1 MLSPARPSP
10 DERGK
15 RLLQTQVEQVLDQAS
30 IPLAT
35 SAAHQPPLYWGTT
48 VATRATLYLWL
59 AEEPQTTGDVL
70 PAQLNS
76 GLWRRYA
83 CAPELCPLLHC
94 SDAETMATSDTVKET
109 RR

>member
-15 RLLQTQVEQVLDQAS
+15 RWLQTQVEQVLEQAS

-59 AEEPQTTGDVL
+59 AEEPQPRAMSFPRSLILDCGAGMRVRQNYARSYIARTL
-70 PAQLNS
+70 RQ
-76 GLWRRYA
+76 WR
-83 CAPELCPLLHC
+83 LLIP
-94 SDAETMATSDTVKET
+94 
-109 RR
+109 